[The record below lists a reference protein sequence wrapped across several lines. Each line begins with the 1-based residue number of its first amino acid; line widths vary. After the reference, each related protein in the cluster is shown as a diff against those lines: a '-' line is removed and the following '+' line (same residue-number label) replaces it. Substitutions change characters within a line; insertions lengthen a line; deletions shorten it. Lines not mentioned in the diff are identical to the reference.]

1 LEKNTIKK
9 RKKNIN
15 HKGLEWSTCLG
26 FFFFTGRLTGHL
38 LLDFLTKEIASVV
51 VTAMLGFRR
60 SEVAEKLGYGCFTP
74 KKFILSKNTIYTL
87 KNLFMTLNNPKINF
101 KTKIDLK
108 KKSFEL
114 ISTTLNKDKGKK
126 THKLKFLYQM
136 KSIDTKIIIFL

>member
-1 LEKNTIKK
+1 VS
-9 RKKNIN
+9 
-15 HKGLEWSTCLG
+15 GL

>member
-15 HKGLEWSTCLG
+15 HKGLKWSTCLG
-26 FFFFTGRLTGHL
+26 FFFFTGRLIGHL

-74 KKFILSKNTIYTL
+74 KKSILSKNTIYTL

-108 KKSFEL
+108 KKIFRAN
-114 ISTTLNKDKGKK
+114 IYTLKQG
-126 THKLKFLYQM
+126 
-136 KSIDTKIIIFL
+136 